1 MPCTIC
7 FGEEGFPTECDKC
20 KGYGALPCPVKLC
33 FGGREACERC
43 SGSGRLRFVMSS
55 SKTKAGSSKCT
66 DCNGKGW
73 SKCRKCNGKG
83 KVDCPP
89 YDGFESCTACKAN
102 LGLVRCTVC
111 AD

>member
-7 FGEEGFPTECDKC
+7 FGKEGFPKTCDKC
-20 KGYGALPCPVKLC
+20 KAYGAVPCSVNLC
-33 FGGREACERC
+33 YGGRKACDRC
-43 SGSGRLRFVMSS
+43 AGSGRLRFVMSQ

-73 SKCRKCNGKG
+73 SKCDRCGGNG
-83 KVDCPP
+83 KVDCKP
-89 YDGFESCTACKAN
+89 YDGVEPCTQCRTN
-102 LGLVRCTVC
+102 LGLIPCTIC